1 MLPSSNLAVSL
12 PLPAHTTLPT
22 HTQRQW
28 KALLRLPDMTAMYA
42 KALSAAGIN
51 TVEQLAAVTVTQ
63 VYYTLKVSAHAH
75 IHSPTPCHAHEL
87 DGTLSSSSPSSSP
100 QQAQRFSSTA
110 HEGLE
115 HQRRLLFTVA
125 ERLLQQAKQC
135 TSSATRLR

>member
-1 MLPSSNLAVSL
+1 
-12 PLPAHTTLPT
+12 
-22 HTQRQW
+22 
-28 KALLRLPDMTAMYA
+28 MTAMYA
-42 KALSAAGIN
+42 KALSAAGIH

-87 DGTLSSSSPSSSP
+87 DGTLSSSSSSSL

-115 HQRRLLFTVA
+115 HQRRLLFSVA